1 MTDKKITDKI
11 KESLTPEDMK
21 VFEGAIESMISEK
34 VAERV
39 KLAEEEMKNKY
50 DSIAEEYVTKTVS
63 EQLETEKTKLVEEYD
78 TKIVDL
84 EKKIVTKLDSF
95 LEHVITEQ
103 ISDSMIEK
111 IALNEVLLPVVEG
124 VKKVFFE
131 NNIDLDSEG
140 EKIVSEKTKAIEELE
155 KNLSESIA
163 KNMELEERLEKTAT
177 FLLISEKTDS
187 MTDTQ
192 KSRVLKMFKDKSFD
206 EVKEK
211 IDTFVEMVKESSDKK
226 VNESKT
232 EKKTIIAEQSDVIKE
247 EKKIVPDT
255 DAIVE
260 QYDQVKA
267 SNYYL

>member
-39 KLAEEEMKNKY
+39 ELAEEEMKNKY
-50 DSIAEEYVTKTVS
+50 DTIAEEYVTKTIA
-63 EQLETEKTKLVEEYD
+63 EQMETEKTKLVEEYD
-78 TKIVDL
+78 TKIIDL

-124 VKKVFFE
+124 VKKVFLE
-131 NNIDLDSEG
+131 NNIELDSEG
-140 EKIVSEKTKAIEELE
+140 QKVVAEKTKAIEELE

-177 FLLISEKTDS
+177 FLLISEKTEGLVE
-187 MTDTQ
+187 TQ
-192 KSRVLKMFKDKSFD
+192 KTRVLKMFKDKSFD

-211 IDTFVEMVKESSDKK
+211 IDTFIEMVKESTDKK
-226 VNESKT
+226 VVEEKT
-232 EKKTIIAEQSDVIKE
+232 EEKPIITDETDVIKE
-247 EKKIVPDT
+247 EKKVVPNTDT
-255 DAIVE
+255 IVE
-260 QYDQVKA
+260 QYDEVKA
-267 SNYYL
+267 SERYL